1 MSRCKLKLLL
11 WPDLQPLSEEP
22 FETFE
27 TMTERERLILE
38 DYTRPDFE
46 QRLRA
51 VKSMAAPKETPNIT
65 IINHCF
71 TGWPKAHNASNS
83 LSEEGSATTIEV
95 PPPPYYR
102 NREAVKKLLTQS
114 DALRELTEKEKEV
127 VKDYT
132 ESDLN
137 LKEMSNKHQ
146 VNHTIILCEQ
156 TPPPAVLTPTPFAIH
171 LSLYLKYICYKL
183 GLLVLKKL
191 PNLHRRYPRQP
202 STELFK
208 KAWKISPRIQLHRR
222 T

>member
-102 NREAVKKLLTQS
+102 SREAVKKLLTQS

-156 TPPPAVLTPTPFAIH
+156 TPPRQ
-171 LSLYLKYICYKL
+171 Y
-183 GLLVLKKL
+183 
-191 PNLHRRYPRQP
+191 LHRLLLQ
-202 STELFK
+202 STFPYTLNIYVIN
-208 KAWKISPRIQLHRR
+208 WGY
-222 T
+222 